1 MASKKKAKHLKKDP
15 TPLRTAERKAEKEAR
30 AGLKIEKKVAAKK
43 EKIEKDKEKFAY
55 GMSGGRPL
63 RIQ

>member
-1 MASKKKAKHLKKDP
+1 MKKKKKDSWKDP
-15 TPLRTAERKAEKEAR
+15 TPLKTAEKKAEKEKK